1 MTHWKCLLL
10 CSLLGSASFNALACY
25 TVYDRSNRIVYH
37 AQLPPVDMSLPL
49 HQTVP
54 VRFPDGHLVF
64 DNSTSCPVNNIEQPA
79 AITTRREGTGVPLL
93 TDRRTAATMKG
104 AYEVLPNGAALIEQ
118 GPRRMRPRVTVV
130 PAGDV

>member
-49 HQTVP
+49 HETVP
-54 VRFPDGHLVF
+54 ARFPDGHLVF
-64 DNSTSCPVNNIEQPA
+64 DSSTSCPVSNIEQPP
-79 AITTRREGTGVPLL
+79 AISARRNPASVPLL
-93 TDRRTAATMKG
+93 TDRGTARTMKVP
-104 AYEVLPNGAALIEQ
+104 YEVLPNGAAMIEQ
-118 GPRRMRPRVTVV
+118 DGRRMKPKISVV
-130 PAGDV
+130 PAGGV